1 MEFPYSTSSLSSL
14 SFKFILNCINR
25 PPPCNALI
33 KWYSNTMFKPPP
45 TPSPVFFILT
55 PEPEISK
62 SIDHR
67 KKRWTFSKNLD
78 NFRNENVSF
87 TRKPRITPNNTFP
100 ILAHCVVC
108 SPRTHK
114 ICINQGLHYYSKS
127 TSMQVNM

>member
-1 MEFPYSTSSLSSL
+1 MAIFHRLVPSSGEYRCSLSGFL
-14 SFKFILNCINR
+14 ALLFWEFNR
-25 PPPCNALI
+25 FELPRGRRCGPEGPAC
-33 KWYSNTMFKPPP
+33 
-45 TPSPVFFILT
+45 FILT

-67 KKRWTFSKNLD
+67 KKRWIFSKNLD

-127 TSMQVNM
+127 TSMQANM